1 MMSTMPVIETVLQK
15 LVHLPLVQQ
24 QEVLDFVESLSEKT
38 TLPPPLFNPEGLWA
52 ENKSDISPEEISLM
66 RREMWGEYVHEE
78 SK

>member
-1 MMSTMPVIETVLQK
+1 MSTMPMIENVIQK
-15 LVHLPLVQQ
+15 LVQLPPSKQQ
-24 QEVLDFVESLSEKT
+24 KVLDFVESLSEKT